1 MISYIK
7 GEIIDIQDDLL
18 IMETNQIGYNIK
30 ISTQTASM
38 LPAIG
43 EDTKI
48 YTYLHVREDAV
59 QLFGFSTKDDLNI
72 FKLLIGVNGIG
83 PKGALGILSALS
95 ADDLR
100 FAVLGDDVKTI
111 SKAPGIGTKTAQRL
125 IIELK
130 DKLNLEDAFE
140 QKLENKE
147 LQNTE
152 LVNGQDAKSEAVQ
165 ALIALGY
172 TSAEAIKA
180 VKQVKN
186 IKDMDAEAI
195 LKESLKQISFM

>member
-7 GEIIDIQDDLL
+7 GEIVDIQDDLV
-18 IMETNQIGYNIK
+18 IIEANQIGYNIK

-38 LPAIG
+38 LPPIG

-72 FKLLIGVNGIG
+72 FKLLIGVSGIG

-100 FAVLGDDVKTI
+100 FAVLGDDVKAI

-147 LQNTE
+147 LQNSE

-165 ALIALGY
+165 ALVALGY
-172 TSAEAIKA
+172 SSAEAIKA
-180 VKQVKN
+180 VKQVKH

-195 LKESLKQISFM
+195 LKESLKQISFL